1 VLQRVLPERCQSCAG
16 ATLGGLCSGCRAE
29 LRAVIDPCPGCGLG
43 RPVRHCP
50 RQTGDWYVGAVIAP
64 LSYHY
69 PLDQHIHR
77 LKFLAAR
84 PMGRALGLV
93 LAEHLNARAE
103 TPRPDALLAVPLHK
117 HRLIERGY
125 NQALEIAR
133 ALSAELGIPLL
144 RAGAQRRQATQPQS
158 ALGAAQRARNMAGVF
173 RVTRDFG
180 GLSIVLVDDVITTG
194 ATINSL
200 ARTLHR
206 AGAREVQ
213 AWAVA
218 RALPYPQVL
227 NR

>member
-1 VLQRVLPERCQSCAG
+1 
-16 ATLGGLCSGCRAE
+16 
-29 LRAVIDPCPGCGLG
+29 
-43 RPVRHCP
+43 
-50 RQTGDWYVGAVIAP
+50 
-64 LSYHY
+64 
-69 PLDQHIHR
+69 
-77 LKFLAAR
+77 
-84 PMGRALGLV
+84 MGRALGLV
-93 LAEHLNARAE
+93 LAEHLNARSEA
-103 TPRPDALLAVPLHK
+103 PHPDALLAVPLHK
-117 HRLIERGY
+117 RRLIERGY